1 MIGLKQSYC
10 ISLYS
15 QAMVVGLQAFD
26 FDNFSFGGT
35 IFVEKNLLSKYCITL
50 WKSFLFD
57 NMIYNIFMLIDKIYI
72 VERKG
77 EPKW

>member
-35 IFVEKNLLSKYCITL
+35 IFVEKIF
-50 WKSFLFD
+50 FL
-57 NMIYNIFMLIDKIYI
+57 NIVLHFENHFSLTT
-72 VERKG
+72 
-77 EPKW
+77 